1 MRVGSAGA
9 LSLAAVFVPFAQVP
23 ANFFQHLLHLFN
35 LVAQLIHFIPTIV
48 IMVFLV
54 PVSSMDAP
62 FNFLRQI
69 MEPGG
74 MQVLDCGHG
83 MVDSFVRMFAMA
95 FIVMS
100 FNLLP
105 QVPLY
110 TVCFFMPSLFV

>member
-1 MRVGSAGA
+1 M
-9 LSLAAVFVPFAQVP
+9 FVPVTQVS
-23 ANFFQHLLHLFN
+23 ANFIQHSPHLLN
-35 LVAQLIHFIPTIV
+35 LVAQLFHFIPSIV
-48 IMVFLV
+48 IMVFLI
-54 PVSSMDAP
+54 PVLFLVLFIDAS
-62 FNFLRQI
+62 FNFLCQV
-69 MEPGG
+69 MESGG